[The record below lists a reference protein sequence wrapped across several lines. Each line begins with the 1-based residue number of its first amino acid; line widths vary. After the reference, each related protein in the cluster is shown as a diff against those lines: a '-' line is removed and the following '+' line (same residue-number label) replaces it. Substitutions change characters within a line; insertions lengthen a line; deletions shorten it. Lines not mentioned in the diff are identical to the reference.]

1 MTQRTYEELVQ
12 LREEERIGWLQFAL
26 ECELAEDFMQWCRDH
41 GTIANEDTAQ
51 FYLEMVEQTAMDR
64 QILDDDDYRYDEW

>member
-1 MTQRTYEELVQ
+1 
-12 LREEERIGWLQFAL
+12 
-26 ECELAEDFMQWCRDH
+26 MQWCRDH